1 MAETRTRADENRSRA
16 WRLLDAFVDRVAA
29 IA

>member
-1 MAETRTRADENRSRA
+1 MAETHEREAENRSRT

>member
-1 MAETRTRADENRSRA
+1 MDETREREAENRSRA
-16 WRLLDAFVDRVAA
+16 WRLLDAFVERVAA